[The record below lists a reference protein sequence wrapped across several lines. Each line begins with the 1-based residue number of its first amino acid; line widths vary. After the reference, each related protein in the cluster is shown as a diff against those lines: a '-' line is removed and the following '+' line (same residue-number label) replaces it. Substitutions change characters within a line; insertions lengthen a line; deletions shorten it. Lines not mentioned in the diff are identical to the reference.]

1 VGASRARAPEGEG
14 ETVSADALQV
24 LVRQARDIAAEG
36 EMSIDEEVYASY
48 GKDPLSPLIGGGA
61 VTAPVGVFGRDP
73 GRHEIQWMEP
83 LIGAG
88 GQLVRA
94 GFHRALWGGEP
105 PDFEASRAV
114 SASVFFSNT
123 VPYKPV
129 GNKAWSMKVKRRF
142 QPIIASYLVDHW
154 EGRDLI
160 TLGNVAF
167 QWFALDKSREE
178 SAPLRDL
185 WERETRYEES
195 LTVTLRSPVT
205 GVDKKLNLHPL
216 PHPSPL
222 NARWYSAFPGLLDQ
236 RLKALGPLSPTS
248 G

>member
-1 VGASRARAPEGEG
+1 MRGTSVGSSEYER
-14 ETVSADALQV
+14 
-24 LVRQARDIAAEG
+24 LVEQAREVAAEG
-36 EMSIDEEVYASY
+36 EMTIDRDVYASY
-48 GKDPLSPLIGGGA
+48 GQDPLAPLLGGGSVA
-61 VTAPVGVFGRDP
+61 ASVGVFGRDP

-94 GFHRALWGGEP
+94 GVHRALHGCAP
-105 PDFEASRAV
+105 PDFEASRTV
-114 SASVFFSNT
+114 STSVFFSNT

-129 GNKAWSMKVKRRF
+129 GNKAWGMKVKRRF

-154 EGRDLI
+154 VGHDLI

-167 QWFALDKSREE
+167 QWFALDKTREE
-178 SAPLRDL
+178 AAPLRAF

-195 LTVTLRSPVT
+195 VTVGLRSPVT
-205 GVDKKLNLHPL
+205 GAHKDLRLHPL

-222 NARWYSAFPGLLDQ
+222 NARWFSAFPALLDQ
-236 RLKALGPLSPTS
+236 RLDALGPWPATLR
-248 G
+248 GG